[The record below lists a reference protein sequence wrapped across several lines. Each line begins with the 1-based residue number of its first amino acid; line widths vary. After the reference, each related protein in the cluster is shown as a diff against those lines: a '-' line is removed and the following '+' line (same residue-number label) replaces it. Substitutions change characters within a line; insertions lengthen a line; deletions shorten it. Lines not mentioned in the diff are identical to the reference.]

1 MKTTKLFTAAC
12 CSIIALA
19 GCSKEI
25 ISDEENQLAR
35 TSQLSITTRA
45 DGDLANIKDGRIYV
59 FNQAGTCIEV
69 LTTAEATQSAT
80 TLLAPGTYQVYAV
93 GSEDLNR
100 FSLPDKDNA
109 KADSKISLNEG
120 NAMEDFLT
128 TQAQVTLEDGVTQ
141 QLNLHMERKVTS
153 LTSIT
158 IKKVP
163 TDVTAVSVTIEPL
176 YSSILLDGSFP
187 NETEPAKMVLTKKE
201 DGTWQTTP
209 NMLHFPSKGK
219 PTITITFTREDG
231 LKSYSYTANEELAAN
246 HHFTI
251 EGTYTQSQGVTLTG
265 IIYNSEWGE
274 DKTITFDF
282 DDENISDNG
291 GGDDSGNTDVTMP
304 TPGSTYKGCYV
315 VAVNGNTATLL
326 SNNQQHNFTISGN
339 NSTDINTLNTV
350 LTSWADGSEIT
361 GTWRIPTLAEAQTF
375 LADPNSF
382 VITISASYSTYFVLD
397 ESALKGITVRQL
409 ATRREIGN
417 IKLLSEIGTETWLR
431 PVIDVTVE

>member
-1 MKTTKLFTAAC
+1 MV
-12 CSIIALA
+12 
-19 GCSKEI
+19 
-25 ISDEENQLAR
+25 R

-109 KADSKISLNEG
+109 KADSKITLNEG

-282 DDENISDNG
+282 DDENISNNDG
-291 GGDDSGNTDVTMP
+291 DDDSGNTDVTMP

-326 SNNQQHNFTISGN
+326 SNNQKRGYTLSNDNTTAT
-339 NSTDINTLNTV
+339 NSLNEA
-350 LTSWADGSEIT
+350 LASWPSEDEIT
-361 GTWRIPTLAEAQTF
+361 GTWRIPTLEEAQLF
-375 LADPNSF
+375 LIDPNSF
-382 VITISASYSTYFVLD
+382 ELTLTSWITYIILNNSNVEGIDVKNTASGRVLGSSTPLND
-397 ESALKGITVRQL
+397 LGPNA
-409 ATRREIGN
+409 
-417 IKLLSEIGTETWLR
+417 WLR

>member
-1 MKTTKLFTAAC
+1 M
-12 CSIIALA
+12 
-19 GCSKEI
+19 
-25 ISDEENQLAR
+25 AR

-59 FNQAGTCIEV
+59 FNQAGTCIEM

-109 KADSKISLNEG
+109 KADRKISLNEG

-291 GGDDSGNTDVTMP
+291 GDDDSGNTDVTMP

-315 VAVNGNTATLL
+315 VSVNGNTATLL
-326 SNNQQHNFTISGN
+326 SNNQKRGYTLSNDNTTAT
-339 NSTDINTLNTV
+339 NSLNEA
-350 LTSWADGSEIT
+350 LASWPSEDEIT
-361 GTWRIPTLAEAQTF
+361 GTWRIPTLEEAQLF
-375 LADPNSF
+375 LIDSNSF
-382 VITISASYSTYFVLD
+382 ELTLTSWTTYIILNNSNVEGIDVKNTASGRVLGSSTPLND
-397 ESALKGITVRQL
+397 L
-409 ATRREIGN
+409 
-417 IKLLSEIGTETWLR
+417 GTNAWLR

>member
-1 MKTTKLFTAAC
+1 M
-12 CSIIALA
+12 
-19 GCSKEI
+19 
-25 ISDEENQLAR
+25 AR

-59 FNQAGTCIEV
+59 FNQAGTCIEM

-141 QLNLHMERKVTS
+141 QLNLHMQRKVTS

-176 YSSILLDGSFP
+176 YSSILLDGTFP

-282 DDENISDNG
+282 DDENISDNDG
-291 GGDDSGNTDVTMP
+291 DDDSGNTDVTMP

-315 VAVNGNTATLL
+315 VSVNGNTATLL
-326 SNNQQHNFTISGN
+326 SPTEDRYEVDKEYMATSLETVNNAL
-339 NSTDINTLNTV
+339 STWPAVDNV
-350 LTSWADGSEIT
+350 T
-361 GTWRIPTLAEAQTF
+361 GTWRCPTENEARTY
-375 LADPNSF
+375 LSDPNCIQPTSSQTKYLILENQELKAILLTIDADDGSRR
-382 VITISASYSTYFVLD
+382 ITLPST
-397 ESALKGITVRQL
+397 LKGL
-409 ATRREIGN
+409 Y
-417 IKLLSEIGTETWLR
+417 LLR
-431 PVIDVTVE
+431 PVIDVTIE

>member
-12 CSIIALA
+12 CCIIALV

-59 FNQAGTCIEV
+59 FNQAGTCIEM

-109 KADSKISLNEG
+109 KADRKISLNEG

-291 GGDDSGNTDVTMP
+291 GDDDSGNTDVTMP

-315 VAVNGNTATLL
+315 VSVNGNTATLL
-326 SNNQQHNFTISGN
+326 SNNQKRGYTLSNDNTTAT
-339 NSTDINTLNTV
+339 NSLNEA
-350 LTSWADGSEIT
+350 LASWPSEDEIT
-361 GTWRIPTLAEAQTF
+361 GTWRIPTLEEAQLF
-375 LADPNSF
+375 LIDSNSF
-382 VITISASYSTYFVLD
+382 ELTLTSWTTYIILNNSNVEGIDVKNTASGRVLGSSTPLND
-397 ESALKGITVRQL
+397 L
-409 ATRREIGN
+409 
-417 IKLLSEIGTETWLR
+417 GTNAWLR

>member
-1 MKTTKLFTAAC
+1 M
-12 CSIIALA
+12 
-19 GCSKEI
+19 
-25 ISDEENQLAR
+25 AR

-93 GSEDLNR
+93 GSEDLDR
-100 FSLPDKDNA
+100 FSLPDKNNA
-109 KADSKISLNEG
+109 KADSKITLNEG

-141 QLNLHMERKVTS
+141 QLNLQMERKVTS
-153 LTSIT
+153 ITSIT

-291 GGDDSGNTDVTMP
+291 SGDDSGNTDVTMP

-315 VAVNGNTATLL
+315 VAVNGNKATLL
-326 SNNQQHNFTISGN
+326 SPTENRYEVDKEDMVTSLETVNDAL
-339 NSTDINTLNTV
+339 STWPTV
-350 LTSWADGSEIT
+350 TNVS
-361 GTWRIPTLAEAQTF
+361 GTWRCPTENEARTY
-375 LADPNSF
+375 LSDPNCIQPTSTKTTYLF
-382 VITISASYSTYFVLD
+382 LENQELKAIMLTIDAGNGSRRITLPSTLEGWYL
-397 ESALKGITVRQL
+397 
-409 ATRREIGN
+409 
-417 IKLLSEIGTETWLR
+417 LR

>member
-12 CSIIALA
+12 CCIIALV

-109 KADSKISLNEG
+109 KADSKITLNEG
-120 NAMEDFLT
+120 NAMEDFLA

-141 QLNLHMERKVTS
+141 QLSLHMVRKVTS

-282 DDENISDNG
+282 DDKNISDNG
-291 GGDDSGNTDVTMP
+291 GGDDSGNTDVSMP

-326 SNNQQHNFTISGN
+326 SPTENTGYSLAAYTQNDMNESIEIINQALETWPSVNGVSG
-339 NSTDINTLNTV
+339 
-350 LTSWADGSEIT
+350 A
-361 GTWRIPTLAEAQTF
+361 WRVP
-375 LADPNSF
+375 
-382 VITISASYSTYFVLD
+382 
-397 ESALKGITVRQL
+397 
-409 ATRREIGN
+409 
-417 IKLLSEIGTETWLR
+417 TETEARAFLMDENSGTTSKRFYLFTDNGLLKNINWQTNDTGRFIKTYTSIGSNSWLR

>member
-1 MKTTKLFTAAC
+1 M
-12 CSIIALA
+12 
-19 GCSKEI
+19 
-25 ISDEENQLAR
+25 AR

-93 GSEDLNR
+93 GSEDLDR
-100 FSLPDKDNA
+100 FSLPDKNNA
-109 KADSKISLNEG
+109 KADSKITLNEG

-141 QLNLHMERKVTS
+141 QLNLYMERKVMS

-282 DDENISDNG
+282 DDENISDND

-326 SNNQQHNFTISGN
+326 SNNQQRGYTLSNDNTTAT
-339 NSTDINTLNTV
+339 NSLNEA
-350 LTSWADGSEIT
+350 LASWPSEDEIT
-361 GTWRIPTLAEAQTF
+361 GTWRIPTLEEAQLF
-375 LADPNSF
+375 LIDPNSF
-382 VITISASYSTYFVLD
+382 ELTLTSWTTYIILNNSNVEGINVKNTASGRVLGSSTPLND
-397 ESALKGITVRQL
+397 LGAN
-409 ATRREIGN
+409 A
-417 IKLLSEIGTETWLR
+417 WLR

>member
-1 MKTTKLFTAAC
+1 M
-12 CSIIALA
+12 
-19 GCSKEI
+19 
-25 ISDEENQLAR
+25 AR

-80 TLLAPGTYQVYAV
+80 TMLAPGTYQVYAV
-93 GSEDLNR
+93 GSEDLDR

-109 KADSKISLNEG
+109 KADSKITLNEG

-141 QLNLHMERKVTS
+141 QLNLHMERKVMS

-291 GGDDSGNTDVTMP
+291 GDDDSGNTNVTMP

-326 SNNQQHNFTISGN
+326 SNNQKRGYTLSNDNTTAT
-339 NSTDINTLNTV
+339 NSLNEA
-350 LTSWADGSEIT
+350 LASWPSEDEIT
-361 GTWRIPTLAEAQTF
+361 GTWRIPTLEEAQLF
-375 LADPNSF
+375 LIDPNSF
-382 VITISASYSTYFVLD
+382 ELTLTSWTTYIILNNSNVEGIDVKNTASGRVLGSSTPLND
-397 ESALKGITVRQL
+397 L
-409 ATRREIGN
+409 
-417 IKLLSEIGTETWLR
+417 GTNAWLR

>member
-1 MKTTKLFTAAC
+1 M
-12 CSIIALA
+12 
-19 GCSKEI
+19 
-25 ISDEENQLAR
+25 AR

-109 KADSKISLNEG
+109 KADSKITLNEG
-120 NAMEDFLT
+120 NAMEDFLA

-141 QLNLHMERKVTS
+141 QLNLHMKRKVMS

-163 TDVTAVSVTIEPL
+163 TDVTALSVTIEPL
-176 YSSILLDGSFP
+176 YSSILLDGTFP

-291 GGDDSGNTDVTMP
+291 GDDDSGNTDVTMP

-326 SNNQQHNFTISGN
+326 SNNQKRGYTLSNDNTTAT
-339 NSTDINTLNTV
+339 NSLNEA
-350 LTSWADGSEIT
+350 LASWPSEDEIT
-361 GTWRIPTLAEAQTF
+361 GTWRIPTLEEAQLF
-375 LADPNSF
+375 LIDPNSF
-382 VITISASYSTYFVLD
+382 ELALTSWTTYIILNNSNVEGIDVKNTASGRVLGSSTPLND
-397 ESALKGITVRQL
+397 LGAN
-409 ATRREIGN
+409 A
-417 IKLLSEIGTETWLR
+417 WLR

>member
-12 CSIIALA
+12 CCIIALA

-80 TLLAPGTYQVYAV
+80 TMLAPGTYQVYAV
-93 GSEDLNR
+93 GSEDLDR

-109 KADSKISLNEG
+109 KADSKITLNEG

-141 QLNLHMERKVTS
+141 QLNLHMERKVMS

-176 YSSILLDGSFP
+176 YSSILLDGNFP

-209 NMLHFPSKGK
+209 NLLHFPSKGK

-291 GGDDSGNTDVTMP
+291 GDDSGNTDVTMP

-326 SNNQQHNFTISGN
+326 SNNQQRGYTLSNDNTTAT
-339 NSTDINTLNTV
+339 NSLNEA
-350 LTSWADGSEIT
+350 LASWPNEDEIT
-361 GTWRIPTLAEAQTF
+361 GTWRIPTLEEAQLF
-375 LADPNSF
+375 LIDPNSF
-382 VITISASYSTYFVLD
+382 ELTFTSWTTYIILNNSNVEGINVKNTASGRVLGSSTPLND
-397 ESALKGITVRQL
+397 L
-409 ATRREIGN
+409 
-417 IKLLSEIGTETWLR
+417 GTNAWLR

>member
-1 MKTTKLFTAAC
+1 M
-12 CSIIALA
+12 
-19 GCSKEI
+19 
-25 ISDEENQLAR
+25 AR

-80 TLLAPGTYQVYAV
+80 TMLAPGTYQVYAV
-93 GSEDLNR
+93 GSEDLSR

-109 KADSKISLNEG
+109 KADSKITLNEG

-141 QLNLHMERKVTS
+141 QLNLQMERKVTS
-153 LTSIT
+153 ITSIT

-291 GGDDSGNTDVTMP
+291 GDDDSGNTDVTMP

-326 SNNQQHNFTISGN
+326 SNNQKRGYTLSNDNTTAT
-339 NSTDINTLNTV
+339 NSLNEA
-350 LTSWADGSEIT
+350 LASWPSEDEIT
-361 GTWRIPTLAEAQTF
+361 GTWRIPTLEEAQLF
-375 LADPNSF
+375 LIDPNSF
-382 VITISASYSTYFVLD
+382 ELTSTSWTTYIILNNSNVEGINVKNTASGRVLGSSTPLND
-397 ESALKGITVRQL
+397 LGAN
-409 ATRREIGN
+409 A
-417 IKLLSEIGTETWLR
+417 WLR

>member
-12 CSIIALA
+12 CCIIALA

-128 TQAQVTLEDGVTQ
+128 TQAQVTLVDGVTQ

-219 PTITITFTREDG
+219 PTITITFTRENG

-291 GGDDSGNTDVTMP
+291 GDDDSGNTDVTMP

-326 SNNQQHNFTISGN
+326 SPTEKNGYNIYKEEMANAIDIINEALETWPSVNGISGVWRVPTETEARSFLVDENSGTTIN
-339 NSTDINTLNTV
+339 NIYLYMDNNTLKTFTV
-350 LTSWADGSEIT
+350 KTRDT
-361 GTWRIPTLAEAQTF
+361 GRFVAASSNLAS
-375 LADPNSF
+375 N
-382 VITISASYSTYFVLD
+382 
-397 ESALKGITVRQL
+397 
-409 ATRREIGN
+409 N
-417 IKLLSEIGTETWLR
+417 WLR

>member
-1 MKTTKLFTAAC
+1 M
-12 CSIIALA
+12 
-19 GCSKEI
+19 
-25 ISDEENQLAR
+25 AR

-128 TQAQVTLEDGVTQ
+128 TQAQVTLENGVTQ

-219 PTITITFTREDG
+219 PTITITFTRENG

-282 DDENISDNG
+282 DDKNISDNG
-291 GGDDSGNTDVTMP
+291 GDDDSGNTDVTMP

-326 SNNQQHNFTISGN
+326 SPTEKNGYNIYKEEMANAIDIINEALETWPSVNGISGVWRVPTETEARSFLVDENSGTTIN
-339 NSTDINTLNTV
+339 NIYLYMDNNTLKTFTV
-350 LTSWADGSEIT
+350 KTRDT
-361 GTWRIPTLAEAQTF
+361 GRFVAASSNLAS
-375 LADPNSF
+375 N
-382 VITISASYSTYFVLD
+382 
-397 ESALKGITVRQL
+397 
-409 ATRREIGN
+409 N
-417 IKLLSEIGTETWLR
+417 WLR

>member
-1 MKTTKLFTAAC
+1 M
-12 CSIIALA
+12 
-19 GCSKEI
+19 
-25 ISDEENQLAR
+25 AR

-100 FSLPDKDNA
+100 FSLPDKNNA

-141 QLNLHMERKVTS
+141 QLNLQMERKVTS
-153 LTSIT
+153 ITSIT

-291 GGDDSGNTDVTMP
+291 GDDDSGNTDVTMP

-326 SNNQQHNFTISGN
+326 SPTEKKGFSIDNSDNKEIALTKETINNELQNWQQVE
-339 NSTDINTLNTV
+339 D
-350 LTSWADGSEIT
+350 IT
-361 GTWRIPTLAEAQTF
+361 GTWRLPTIEEARIF
-375 LADPNSF
+375 LEDINSF
-382 VITISASYSTYFVLD
+382 TFSNDIRFY
-397 ESALKGITVRQL
+397 
-409 ATRREIGN
+409 
-417 IKLLSEIGTETWLR
+417 LLSDSNLIKMIKVTLNSDGSRSTGEVSNDIGPADWLR

>member
-12 CSIIALA
+12 CCIIALA

-80 TLLAPGTYQVYAV
+80 TMLAPGTYQVYAV
-93 GSEDLNR
+93 GSEDLDR

-109 KADSKISLNEG
+109 KADSKITLNEG

-141 QLNLHMERKVTS
+141 QLNLHMERKVMS

-291 GGDDSGNTDVTMP
+291 GDDDSGNTNVTMP

-326 SNNQQHNFTISGN
+326 SNNQKRGYTLSNDNTTAT
-339 NSTDINTLNTV
+339 NSLNEA
-350 LTSWADGSEIT
+350 LASWPSEDEIT
-361 GTWRIPTLAEAQTF
+361 GTWRIPTLEEAQLF
-375 LADPNSF
+375 LIDPNSF
-382 VITISASYSTYFVLD
+382 ELTLTSWTTYIILNNSNVEGIDVKNTASGRVLGSSTPLND
-397 ESALKGITVRQL
+397 L
-409 ATRREIGN
+409 
-417 IKLLSEIGTETWLR
+417 GTNAWLR

>member
-12 CSIIALA
+12 CCIIALV

-80 TLLAPGTYQVYAV
+80 TMLAPGTYQVYAV
-93 GSEDLNR
+93 GSEDLSR

-109 KADSKISLNEG
+109 KADSKITLNEG
-120 NAMEDFLT
+120 NAMEDFLA

-141 QLNLHMERKVTS
+141 QLNLQMERKVMS
-153 LTSIT
+153 ITSIT

-291 GGDDSGNTDVTMP
+291 GDDDSGNTDVTMP

-326 SNNQQHNFTISGN
+326 SPTEDRYLVDKEDMATSLETVNNAL
-339 NSTDINTLNTV
+339 STWPVVDNV
-350 LTSWADGSEIT
+350 T
-361 GTWRIPTLAEAQTF
+361 GTWRCPTENEARTY
-375 LADPNSF
+375 LSDPNCIQPTSSQTKYLILENQELKAILLTIDADDGSRR
-382 VITISASYSTYFVLD
+382 ITLPSTLEGLYL
-397 ESALKGITVRQL
+397 
-409 ATRREIGN
+409 
-417 IKLLSEIGTETWLR
+417 LR

>member
-12 CSIIALA
+12 CCIIALV

-141 QLNLHMERKVTS
+141 QLNLHMERKVMS

-282 DDENISDNG
+282 DDKNISDNG

-315 VAVNGNTATLL
+315 VAVNGNKATLL
-326 SNNQQHNFTISGN
+326 SPTEKKDIKIYNDDLPAALETINNELS
-339 NSTDINTLNTV
+339 SWPSVEDING
-350 LTSWADGSEIT
+350 SWRVATESEA
-361 GTWRIPTLAEAQTF
+361 RIF
-375 LADPNSF
+375 INDPNSF
-382 VITISASYSTYFVLD
+382 NIVKSTCYYLISD
-397 ESALKGITVRQL
+397 GITLKEVE
-409 ATRREIGN
+409 AKIDSEGN
-417 IKLLSEIGTETWLR
+417 RTAGNTINYFGERSRLR

>member
-12 CSIIALA
+12 CCIIALV

-93 GSEDLNR
+93 GSEDLSR

-120 NAMEDFLT
+120 NAMEDFLA

-163 TDVTAVSVTIEPL
+163 TDVTAVSVTLEPL
-176 YSSILLDGSFP
+176 YSSILLDGTFP

-209 NMLHFPSKGK
+209 NMLHFPSEGK

-282 DDENISDNG
+282 DDENISDNDG
-291 GGDDSGNTDVTMP
+291 DDDSGNTDVTMP

-315 VAVNGNTATLL
+315 VAVNGNKATLL
-326 SNNQQHNFTISGN
+326 SPTEKNNIKIYTDDLDAALETIN
-339 NSTDINTLNTV
+339 NELSSWSPVEDIN
-350 LTSWADGSEIT
+350 
-361 GTWRIPTLAEAQTF
+361 GTWRVATEPEARIFIT
-375 LADPNSF
+375 DPNSF
-382 VITISASYSTYFVLD
+382 NLTRSPCYYLISDGATLNEVEATVDSEGNKTAGATTDYFGLR
-397 ESALKGITVRQL
+397 SR
-409 ATRREIGN
+409 
-417 IKLLSEIGTETWLR
+417 LR
-431 PVIDVTVE
+431 PVIDVTIE

>member
-12 CSIIALA
+12 CCIIALV

-176 YSSILLDGSFP
+176 YSSILLDGTFP

-326 SNNQQHNFTISGN
+326 SPT
-339 NSTDINTLNTV
+339 
-350 LTSWADGSEIT
+350 EKT
-361 GTWRIPTLAEAQTF
+361 GYNI
-375 LADPNSF
+375 
-382 VITISASYSTYFVLD
+382 YKD
-397 ESALKGITVRQL
+397 EMANLIR
-409 ATRREIGN
+409 N
-417 IKLLSEIGTETWLR
+417 Y
-431 PVIDVTVE
+431 